1 MAQPRYQL
9 ELNRGLPGSVHT
21 PLSDITPLCDQML
34 GQYRANRPILWSF
47 QVPCDQPEVNTIDAD
62 GRPYLCKGRTLKVR
76 RTSSTGSTSCVA
88 NNIILRVQR
97 KGGVNGAVATVTS
110 ASPWVW
116 WGSRPVR
123 DETGNFSTPNY
134 LSPIA
139 GAEILQRAVRNSIIY
154 EGTLGLDPDSGD
166 FDTTVPPAVDLGV
179 ELTNWPIT
187 IGDLASLLV
196 ATGALDILIDPLDS
210 GAGDIM
216 GRLNAVNKAGVDHPG
231 VHLDYGTGNNAIKE
245 IDHSDDLATIT
256 NKLYLYFGPKQH
268 DNPLRFR
275 GLITADDSEL
285 PDPPQT
291 AINALIA
298 ASRALYGIWMDTQ
311 FYDAEDHTGAR
322 KLFEALWQ
330 TEVLLRSQG
339 RELLTITPHS
349 DRGSPFLPFEDYYLH
364 DTIRVNASA
373 AKLGVAIAGAQ
384 RIYGF
389 DVKPSRDGVEEM
401 GELIASADA
410 E

>member
-1 MAQPRYQL
+1 MAQPRYQF
-9 ELNRGLPGSVHT
+9 ELCRGIPGSVHT
-21 PLSDITPLCDQML
+21 PLADITPIADQML
-34 GQYRANRPILWSF
+34 GQYRANRPILWNF
-47 QVPCDQPEVNTIDAD
+47 EVPCDQPEVNTIDAD

-76 RTSSTGSTSCVA
+76 RTSSGGATSCVA
-88 NNIILRVQR
+88 HNIVLRVQR
-97 KGGVNGAVATVTS
+97 KGGVNGAVATVTT

-139 GAEILQRAVRNSIIY
+139 GAEILQRALRNSISF
-154 EGTLGLDPDSGD
+154 EGTLGLDVESGD
-166 FDTTVPPAVDLGV
+166 FDTAVPPAIDLGV

-187 IGDLASLLV
+187 INELASLLV
-196 ATGALDILIDPLDS
+196 STAALDITIDPLDS
-210 GAGDIM
+210 GAADLM
-216 GRLNAVNKAGVDHPG
+216 GRVNAVNRAGIDRPG

-245 IDHSDDLATIT
+245 IDHTDDLATIT
-256 NKLYLYFGPKQH
+256 NKLYMYFAPKIS

-285 PDPPQT
+285 PDPPQS

-298 ASRALYGIWMDTQ
+298 SSRALYGVWMDTQ
-311 FYDAEDHTGAR
+311 FLDAEDYTGAR
-322 KLFEALWQ
+322 QLIEALWQ
-330 TEVLLRSQG
+330 AEVLLRCNG
-339 RELLTITPHS
+339 RQLLSITPHS

-364 DTIRVNASA
+364 DTIRVNASRN
-373 AKLGVAIAGAQ
+373 KLGVAVAGAQ

-389 DVKPSRDGVEEM
+389 DVRPQKDGVEEM
-401 GELIASADA
+401 GELIAAADV